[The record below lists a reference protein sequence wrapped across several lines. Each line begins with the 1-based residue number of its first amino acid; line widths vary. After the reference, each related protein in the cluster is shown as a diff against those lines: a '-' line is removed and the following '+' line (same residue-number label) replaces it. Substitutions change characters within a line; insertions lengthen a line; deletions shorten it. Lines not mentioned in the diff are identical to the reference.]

1 MIILSQDK
9 LQIFNFRTAK
19 NIWIEEE
26 EVEIN
31 QIEQIVYSIYIDG
44 EIVGTYETKERA
56 KEVLQEIVKN
66 NSIFNYFKCVN
77 SEVQETIAGSF
88 IRADFMFDV
97 YEMPEK

>member
-9 LQIFNFRTAK
+9 LQIFNFRTVK

-44 EIVGTYETKERA
+44 EIVGAYETKERA
-56 KEVLQEIVKN
+56 KEVLQEIISKYKTTLY
-66 NSIFNYFKCVN
+66 NSKTNETVVN
-77 SEVQETIAGSF
+77 VPK
-88 IRADFMFDV
+88 V
-97 YEMPEK
+97 YEMPKE

>member
-1 MIILSQDK
+1 MIILNQDK

-44 EIVGTYETKERA
+44 EIVGAYETKERA

>member
-1 MIILSQDK
+1 ML
-9 LQIFNFRTAK
+9 
-19 NIWIEEE
+19 
-26 EVEIN
+26 
-31 QIEQIVYSIYIDG
+31 
-44 EIVGTYETKERA
+44 TKERA

>member
-1 MIILSQDK
+1 MIIVSQDK

-19 NIWIEEE
+19 NIWIEDE

-44 EIVGTYETKERA
+44 EIVGAYETEERA
-56 KEVLQEIVKN
+56 KDVLQEIIKTYEDCNESIVSTGYGYVKN
-66 NSIFNYFKCVN
+66 K
-77 SEVQETIAGSF
+77 
-88 IRADFMFDV
+88 V

>member
-44 EIVGTYETKERA
+44 EIVGAYETKERA

>member
-44 EIVGTYETKERA
+44 EIVGAYETKERA
-56 KEVLQEIVKN
+56 KEVLQEIISKYKTTLY
-66 NSIFNYFKCVN
+66 NSKTNETVVN
-77 SEVQETIAGSF
+77 IPK
-88 IRADFMFDV
+88 V
-97 YEMPEK
+97 YEMPER